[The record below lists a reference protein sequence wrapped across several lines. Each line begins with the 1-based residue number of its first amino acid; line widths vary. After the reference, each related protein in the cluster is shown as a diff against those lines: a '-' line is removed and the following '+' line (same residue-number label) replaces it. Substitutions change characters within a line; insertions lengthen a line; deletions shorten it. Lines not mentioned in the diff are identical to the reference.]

1 MNSALVRELMD
12 GQPVAPEKLRRL
24 LYSDVN
30 ALAGCAEAVDLEAD
44 YLIEAMLERA
54 CEDLLSDSVIGQR
67 VRDYW
72 LEIQHVPGGSAMEL
86 VVRAAEF
93 LAAQQAMLGFEF
105 ERNQA
110 LAASDCWRERLVS
123 AWAVRNRSDSPSV
136 ALRDQLQRDQFQDAD
151 GIYLVREAAGWIE
164 E

>member
-30 ALAGCAEAVDLEAD
+30 ALASCAEAVDLEAD
-44 YLIEAMLERA
+44 YLIEAMLEMLR
-54 CEDLLSDSVIGQR
+54 EDLLSDSVIGQR

-72 LEIQHVPGGSAMEL
+72 LEIQHVPGGVAMEV

-93 LAAQQAMLGFEF
+93 
-105 ERNQA
+105 
-110 LAASDCWRERLVS
+110 
-123 AWAVRNRSDSPSV
+123 
-136 ALRDQLQRDQFQDAD
+136 
-151 GIYLVREAAGWIE
+151 
-164 E
+164 